1 MFLAALVAKLND
13 HLVKRRLYKS
23 KVAEIMSLSAN
34 DLADLRADRG
44 EMLRYLRQEV
54 YGARAG

>member
-1 MFLAALVAKLND
+1 VAGFND

-23 KVAEIMSLSAN
+23 KVAEIMSLSAD